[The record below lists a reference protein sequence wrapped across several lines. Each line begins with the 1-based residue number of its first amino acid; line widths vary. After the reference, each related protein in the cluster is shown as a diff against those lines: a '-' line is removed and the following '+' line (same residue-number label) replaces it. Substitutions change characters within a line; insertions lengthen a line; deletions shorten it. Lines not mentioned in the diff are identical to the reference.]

1 MPATP
6 PPATSQ
12 TPHPA
17 PVSQLDR
24 PLATPYHRVL
34 LKLSGEAFGAA
45 ATGGGIDPGEL
56 AQIAAE
62 IKDAFLT
69 GVQLAVVVGGGN
81 FVRGAKFAKAAHI
94 HQAVADQMGML
105 ATVMNGL
112 ALKEA
117 LLHIGVD
124 SRVMTAVDIR
134 AVAEPFIRGRALRH
148 MEKRRVV
155 ILVAGTGNP
164 FCTTDTCA
172 ALRAT
177 ELECDLLM
185 KATKVDGV
193 YSADPKKDPTARR
206 YEALTFQQ
214 AISGGLGVMDMTA
227 LAMCQENNVPV
238 LVFDFKAK
246 GNIRRAIEGE
256 SLGTLVSPP

>member
-1 MPATP
+1 MPATHT
-6 PPATSQ
+6 AKVQ
-12 TPHPA
+12 
-17 PVSQLDR
+17 R
-24 PLATPYHRVL
+24 PDARTDMPYKRVL
-34 LKLSGEAFGAA
+34 LKLSGEALSGA
-45 ATGGGIDPGEL
+45 GHSGIDPAEL
-56 AQIAAE
+56 TNIAEE
-62 IKDAFLT
+62 IKDAFMT
-69 GVQLAVVVGGGN
+69 GVQLAIVVGGGN
-81 FVRGAKFAKAAHI
+81 FVRGAKFARAAHI

-117 LLHIGVD
+117 LLHVGVD
-124 SRVMTAVDIR
+124 SRVMTAIDVR

-148 MEKRRVV
+148 MEKGRVV

-193 YSADPKKDPTARR
+193 YSADPVKNPDAVR
-206 YEALTFQQ
+206 YDTLTFGESI
-214 AISGGLGVMDMTA
+214 AKNLAVMDMTA
-227 LAMCQENNVPV
+227 LAMCQENQIPV
-238 LVFDFKAK
+238 LVFDFKK
-246 GNIRRAIEGE
+246 HGNIKAVVDGVK
-256 SLGTLVSPP
+256 LGTMITPP

>member
-1 MPATP
+1 MP
-6 PPATSQ
+6 TSPM
-12 TPHPA
+12 TSPRREA
-17 PVSQLDR
+17 SS
-24 PLATPYHRVL
+24 TSPYRRVL
-34 LKLSGEAFGAA
+34 LKLSGEAFCAS
-45 ATGGGIDPGEL
+45 GGMGIEPGEL
-56 AQIAAE
+56 AMIAE
-62 IKDAFLT
+62 EVKDAYQT
-69 GVQLAVVVGGGN
+69 GVELAVVVGGGN
-81 FVRGAKFAKAAHI
+81 FVRGARFAKVAHI

-112 ALKEA
+112 ALREA

-177 ELECDLLM
+177 ELECELLV

-193 YSADPKKDPTARR
+193 YSADPKKDPTATR
-206 YEALTFQQ
+206 YDKLTF
-214 AISGGLGVMDMTA
+214 AESLAKNLGVMDMTA
-227 LAMCQENNVPV
+227 LAMCQENKIPV
-238 LVFDFKAK
+238 LVFDFKQR
-246 GNIRRAIEGE
+246 GNIRGVMQGQK
-256 SLGTLVSPP
+256 LGTMITPP

>member
-1 MPATP
+1 MPATQAAP
-6 PPATSQ
+6 FH
-12 TPHPA
+12 HPA
-17 PVSQLDR
+17 PS
-24 PLATPYHRVL
+24 PTSPFKRVL
-34 LKLSGEAFGAA
+34 LKLSGEALSGSGH
-45 ATGGGIDPGEL
+45 TGIDPAEL
-56 AQIAAE
+56 NAIAEEIKSAFLVGVQIA
-62 IKDAFLT
+62 I
-69 GVQLAVVVGGGN
+69 VVGGGN
-81 FVRGAKFAKAAHI
+81 FVRGARFAKAAHI

-124 SRVMTAVDIR
+124 SRVMTAIDVR

-148 MEKRRVV
+148 LEKGRVV

-177 ELECDLLM
+177 ELECELLM

-193 YSADPKKDPTARR
+193 YSADPVKNPGATRFDK
-206 YEALTFQQ
+206 LTF
-214 AISGGLGVMDMTA
+214 AESISKNLAVMDMTA
-227 LAMCQENNVPV
+227 LAMCQENHIPV
-238 LVFDFKAK
+238 LVFDFKRA
-246 GNIRRAIEGE
+246 GNIRAVVEGQT
-256 SLGTLVSPP
+256 LGTLITPP